1 LWVDDINVEYTT
13 VGLNDFASKTLSVYP
28 NPASNRLT
36 IQWSSTSQKQVEIV
50 DAFGKIALAT
60 STNGNNIT
68 LDTSSLSNGVYT
80 LRMRDEYSTSTQL
93 VVIQH

>member
-1 LWVDDINVEYTT
+1 MVDDINVEYTT
-13 VGLNDFASKTLSVYP
+13 VGLNDVASKNVSVFP

-36 IQWSSTSQKQVEIV
+36 IQSPSMSQKQVEIV

-60 STNGNNIT
+60 STNANNIT
-68 LDTSSLSNGVYT
+68 LDTSALSNGVYT
-80 LRMRDEYSTSTQL
+80 LRMRHEYSTSTQL